1 MFQYLLD
8 RANEPSSWRGIVL
21 LATALGVNVAPE
33 LLNAIVTAGLGVAG
47 LLGVLTKDKKS
58 VK

>member
-47 LLGVLTKDKKS
+47 LLGVLTKDKKA